1 MSTTMIED
9 GPVVNQD
16 NTTQDMEEHNGLT
29 GSKLDATCPDKHCET
44 SSEYVTAIYPYMPQH
59 CDEIKLRTGQKIK
72 LLSKDCRHSGAEGW
86 WVGQEPNTG
95 YVGVFPSGYVS
106 NTEKNLNT
114 ELSSLTNIDTSL
126 YDISERNDRVEAVK
140 NACTTVN
147 IHEVGETITSGPSS
161 NDDIVL
167 RNTHVKNIPATELI
181 QQQFIGSG
189 AFGKVYRGLWRG
201 QDIALKMFD
210 LATSQVDNEALHLCR
225 LSHQNIVKFHGICRL
240 DNSNLPALVMEYAYG
255 GSLNMVLSQRPLL
268 GPLILL
274 DWALQIA
281 SGMAYLHTD
290 ARICHRD
297 LKSSNILIRE
307 PIDKPFSTDELQ
319 GCTLLITD
327 FGMACRSSQLAP
339 QQSKLGTV
347 AYAAPEVCRQEGFSF
362 KSDIWSYGVVLW
374 ELLTL
379 DVPFRAVEQPR
390 LLFIIAMYNYTLYI
404 PTGVP
409 DLFVQLFKDCWS
421 PAPVNRPTFENIIAR
436 LESCKDCSF
445 VDLEPSELAQIQE
458 GWRQLIAAH
467 HKEEQQSVAEALSSS
482 FKSGSLDFTGE
493 LLTQLEML
501 RNYRESL
508 DRVKADLVEKLI
520 NFT

>member
-1 MSTTMIED
+1 
-9 GPVVNQD
+9 
-16 NTTQDMEEHNGLT
+16 
-29 GSKLDATCPDKHCET
+29 
-44 SSEYVTAIYPYMPQH
+44 
-59 CDEIKLRTGQKIK
+59 
-72 LLSKDCRHSGAEGW
+72 
-86 WVGQEPNTG
+86 
-95 YVGVFPSGYVS
+95 
-106 NTEKNLNT
+106 
-114 ELSSLTNIDTSL
+114 
-126 YDISERNDRVEAVK
+126 
-140 NACTTVN
+140 
-147 IHEVGETITSGPSS
+147 
-161 NDDIVL
+161 
-167 RNTHVKNIPATELI
+167 
-181 QQQFIGSG
+181 
-189 AFGKVYRGLWRG
+189 
-201 QDIALKMFD
+201 
-210 LATSQVDNEALHLCR
+210 
-225 LSHQNIVKFHGICRL
+225 
-240 DNSNLPALVMEYAYG
+240 
-255 GSLNMVLSQRPLL
+255 
-268 GPLILL
+268 
-274 DWALQIA
+274 
-281 SGMAYLHTD
+281 
-290 ARICHRD
+290 
-297 LKSSNILIRE
+297 
-307 PIDKPFSTDELQ
+307 
-319 GCTLLITD
+319 
-327 FGMACRSSQLAP
+327 MACRSSQLAP

-508 DRVKADLVEKLI
+508 DRVKADLVEKAHQLHMKEELY
-520 NFT
+520 NRMAGTMGVSSHR